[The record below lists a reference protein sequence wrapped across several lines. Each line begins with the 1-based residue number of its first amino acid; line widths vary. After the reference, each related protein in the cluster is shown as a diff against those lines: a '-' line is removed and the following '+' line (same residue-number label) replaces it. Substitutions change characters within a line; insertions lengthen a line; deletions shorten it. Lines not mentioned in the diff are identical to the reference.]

1 MIIKLLDNAI
11 SNSISIITTSVSITN
26 VDHSTKTISLREQ
39 NILFNTLV
47 SESKITIGTSPP
59 QIVQIQS

>member
-11 SNSISIITTSVSITN
+11 SNSISIITTNMSITN

>member
-11 SNSISIITTSVSITN
+11 SNSISIITTNMSITN
-26 VDHSTKTISLREQ
+26 VDNSTKTISLREQ